1 MAKRDILIEENLEV
15 AALTGA
21 PVKLTQK
28 LASIF
33 PALSLR
39 NYQLYFAGH
48 LVSIV
53 GFWIQQVGIGWYV
66 LQLTG
71 SAFWVGAVPAIG
83 GLPLLL
89 VTPFTGIV
97 IDKINKQKL
106 IIITQTLEMTV
117 ALVFGLLVFS
127 GHTSLL
133 LILILSFANGLIHS
147 FDLPTRQA
155 FMIEMVGKNVLASAI
170 SLNNSLFNGARFIG
184 PAIAG
189 VLIASFGVGWTFI
202 INGASF
208 LPGIWAIVKIK
219 PVYIHKAEVDIRPWQ
234 SFKNGLTFTFGHRR
248 IFYLMILAAA
258 TAIFMWPYQTLMPVV
273 AENFYHSGPRGL
285 GTLLAAAGLGS
296 LFGAIFVSSQSD
308 RQDKDRLSLAG
319 LLTASLAFILFS
331 VNSNFLLAHLLLFI
345 GGFGLLT
352 QVVTTNTLVQ
362 LLAPDAMRGR
372 VIAVYLTM
380 FVGMMPAGN
389 ALAGLVAQYTSA
401 PFAIGAGAAIFLA
414 LGITLFFRGVFSN
427 FKTGENL

>member
-21 PVKLTQK
+21 PVKLPQK

-189 VLIASFGVGWTFI
+189 VLIAGFGVGWTFI

-219 PVYIHKAEVDIRPWQ
+219 PVYIHKAEVDIRKWQ

-401 PFAIGAGAAIFLA
+401 PLAIGAGALIFLII
-414 LGITLFFRGVFSN
+414 GTTLYFRGVFSN
-427 FKTGENL
+427 FKTGGNL

>member
-21 PVKLTQK
+21 PVKLPQK

-48 LVSIV
+48 LVSII

-71 SAFWVGAVPAIG
+71 SAFWVGTVPALG

-89 VTPFTGIV
+89 VTPFTGV
-97 IDKINKQKL
+97 LIDKINKQKL
-106 IIITQTLEMTV
+106 IVVTQTFET
-117 ALVFGLLVFS
+117 AIAFIFGLLVFS
-127 GHTSLL
+127 GRANLPVV
-133 LILILSFANGLIHS
+133 IILSVANGLVHS

-155 FMIEMVGKNVLASAI
+155 FMIEMVGKNVLASAV
-170 SLNNSLFNGARFIG
+170 SLNNSLFNAARFIG
-184 PAIAG
+184 PAMAG
-189 VLIASFGVGWTFI
+189 VLIAGFGVGWTFI
-202 INGASF
+202 INATSF
-208 LPGIWAIVKIK
+208 LPGIWAIVKIR
-219 PVYIHKAEVDIRPWQ
+219 PLYQHKAEVDIHPWQ
-234 SFKNGLTFTFGHRR
+234 SFKNGLAFTFGHRR
-248 IFYLMILAAA
+248 IFYLMVLASA

-308 RQDKDRLSLAG
+308 RQDKDRLSLVG

-389 ALAGLVAQYTSA
+389 ALAGLAAQYTSA
-401 PFAIGAGAAIFLA
+401 PFTIGAGALIFL
-414 LGITLFFRGVFSN
+414 LFGLFLYFRGTFSN
-427 FKTGENL
+427 FVVK